1 MLGLVVSTLGELL
14 GYASG
19 AGDAKQKLQK
29 LSTFEF
35 HRIRHLANQARQAGS
50 R

>member
-19 AGDAKQKLQK
+19 AGVAKQK